1 MSTAKWIGY
10 AAAAVVVVAV
20 VWNFGD
26 LRRYIKIEM
35 M

>member
-1 MSTAKWIGY
+1 MKALKYVGY
-10 AAAAVVVVAV
+10 AAAATLAISVL
-20 VWNFGD
+20 WNFGD

>member
-10 AAAAVVVVAV
+10 ATLALVAVAV

-26 LRRYIKIEM
+26 MRRYIKIEM

>member
-1 MSTAKWIGY
+1 MKALKYVGY
-10 AAAAVVVVAV
+10 AAAATLAIGVL
-20 VWNFGD
+20 WNFGD

>member
-1 MSTAKWIGY
+1 MKALKIISYVT
-10 AAAAVVVVAV
+10 AAAVAFGVL
-20 VWNFGD
+20 WNFGD